1 MQNRHIVQ
9 IREEYAKIEDQWM
22 EIHKKINL
30 CSAVVSFAI
39 ELVMFFVLFRIDVV
53 TATVPVYVL
62 NYMFVPT
69 ALNFMVVGVMY
80 FLFYRYR
87 ENRVL
92 KRYVVS
98 LCLIAI
104 CFILFSVH
112 NIFSALYI
120 LFAIPIML
128 TTVYGDYQL
137 TTTTALSGM
146 AAEVAGELLV
156 FWDPNKVSILMDSME
171 VINFLISLVILIAVY
186 AGALV
191 IIYYE
196 RQKNEASIKKEL
208 ERYRLQL
215 ELLKDNLTSLYNRA
229 ALQEQLQ
236 VMEKS
241 SDSFVFVMID
251 VDDFKQINDT
261 MGHVSGDTVLK
272 KMADVLTKYSKDHPA
287 FRFGGDEFC
296 ILFKNETAEQ
306 AVEICRKIQAE
317 LKRITDLE
325 GIGGVTAS
333 FGIACY
339 EEGLP
344 AESLVEHADKALY
357 ESKKNKGSITI
368 YEKAMGGDIG

>member
-1 MQNRHIVQ
+1 
-9 IREEYAKIEDQWM
+9 
-22 EIHKKINL
+22 
-30 CSAVVSFAI
+30 
-39 ELVMFFVLFRIDVV
+39 
-53 TATVPVYVL
+53 
-62 NYMFVPT
+62 
-69 ALNFMVVGVMY
+69 
-80 FLFYRYR
+80 
-87 ENRVL
+87 
-92 KRYVVS
+92 
-98 LCLIAI
+98 
-104 CFILFSVH
+104 
-112 NIFSALYI
+112 
-120 LFAIPIML
+120 
-128 TTVYGDYQL
+128 
-137 TTTTALSGM
+137 
-146 AAEVAGELLV
+146 
-156 FWDPNKVSILMDSME
+156 ME